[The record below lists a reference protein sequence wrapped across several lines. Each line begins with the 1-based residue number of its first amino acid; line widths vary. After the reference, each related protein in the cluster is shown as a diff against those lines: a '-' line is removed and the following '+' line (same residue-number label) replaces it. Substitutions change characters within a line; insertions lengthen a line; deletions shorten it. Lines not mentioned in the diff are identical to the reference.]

1 MEETVRQHCPI
12 QNHLGPMDPCSIIAA
27 IADNGRLGC
36 PSVITADFY
45 VKNMI
50 IIIKSVMTIINCFQP
65 YCHTNYRMSMCIKSV
80 EL

>member
-36 PSVITADFY
+36 PSVIPADFY
-45 VKNMI
+45 GKNMI
-50 IIIKSVMTIINCFQP
+50 IIIK
-65 YCHTNYRMSMCIKSV
+65 
-80 EL
+80 